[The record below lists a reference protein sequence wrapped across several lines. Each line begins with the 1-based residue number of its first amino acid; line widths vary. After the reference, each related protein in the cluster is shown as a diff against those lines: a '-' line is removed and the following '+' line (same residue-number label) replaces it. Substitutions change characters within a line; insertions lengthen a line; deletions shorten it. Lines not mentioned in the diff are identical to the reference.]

1 MEADLEAESIGVL
14 KSVDEGRN
22 YVIQAAIIR
31 CALLHPLQANVCMKR
46 AWWAP
51 PSIMKA
57 RKTMSHRSLIE
68 EVISQT
74 SLRFTPQTYDIK
86 KVCYFLL
93 RR

>member
-1 MEADLEAESIGVL
+1 MG
-14 KSVDEGRN
+14 
-22 YVIQAAIIR
+22 
-31 CALLHPLQANVCMKR
+31 
-46 AWWAP
+46 
-51 PSIMKA
+51 
-57 RKTMSHRSLIE
+57 HRSLIE